1 MNIYN
6 LEQGYQKNSKFYKD
20 TRYPIS
26 AEDLYVISIN
36 DPEYYR
42 DNSHLYKVTGK
53 LNVKAGLYNKKI
65 EDPAILRHMTEYH
78 NNTLIEDQKLGYI
91 IGNLGGYVVRYKILN
106 RANAYIYKAKSQF
119 SIS

>member
-1 MNIYN
+1 
-6 LEQGYQKNSKFYKD
+6 
-20 TRYPIS
+20 
-26 AEDLYVISIN
+26 LYVISIN

-78 NNTLIEDQKLGYI
+78 NNTLIED
-91 IGNLGGYVVRYKILN
+91 
-106 RANAYIYKAKSQF
+106 
-119 SIS
+119 